1 MLSGHALGG
10 PVRRVPAL
18 YVLLL
23 WISRTAIRTGKP
35 TPLSR
40 AIAFLV
46 DDYDP
51 AALWWE
57 PIELCRKLTLTGWV
71 LLIGE
76 ETEQARVLVA
86 LLVSIA
92 FLTLQLA
99 VQPYRKK
106 EDTFLMALVS
116 LALILVY
123 ICVLLIKYACF

>member
-1 MLSGHALGG
+1 LC
-10 PVRRVPAL
+10 
-18 YVLLL
+18 
-23 WISRTAIRTGKP
+23 
-35 TPLSR
+35 
-40 AIAFLV
+40 
-46 DDYDP
+46 
-51 AALWWE
+51 AA
-57 PIELCRKLTLTGWV
+57 GWV